1 MRSNTV
7 SRVPRKGVSSQ
18 RFHSTLRRRLLIVFA
33 ASSLACTFVECRRR
47 GSDAAEQAR
56 LDRGRADYQARS
68 YSAAER
74 EFREAV
80 QLQPD
85 NPEAHYRLGIT
96 LRELGWSDEAM
107 TELYRAHLVHRDYSD
122 SLVLLAQ
129 LMVRSNDIQ
138 SVRWSGDHAQRI
150 LKKKTDPA
158 MRAEAYYILG
168 LGRIRLNDPQGA
180 TDYFNQ
186 ALKENPGHIGALCLL
201 ALQDAD
207 RGEIDTGEQR
217 LKAALARDPSSAVL
231 ASALAEYC
239 RMARK
244 PAEAEAQWRRV
255 IALDPAN
262 APARINLVDLFC
274 SQGRDDEADEMA
286 RSLAQQPDSSY
297 RHWHALLL
305 FRRGRTRDAV
315 SELQEIVRRTPQDQT
330 ARVRLIAA
338 LVALDQLSEAGASL
352 EESERNGGRS
362 LDYLLMRAQIA
373 VNRMDPEAAKNLV
386 IEATRFDPASGQP
399 HLLAARLPETAA
411 NPYRVNYELGQALRL
426 ESTLL
431 PARLATVRRQIALRD
446 NATALAALDACPPG
460 QLSTYPVLL
469 QRSWVMLA
477 NGEWAQAGKEIDGLA
492 ALERSPEI
500 AAQQAVLQSALRNF
514 PAARAASAE
523 LVRISQNSPIALELT
538 QLVGSRMPSPDEVKA
553 GAIKLGSQPLWESYK
568 SDLLVLPRGLMRS
581 VLDPEGLLPLQSFGI
596 WEPMINAS

>member
-297 RHWHALLL
+297 RHLHALLL
-305 FRRGRTRDAV
+305 FRRGRTRDYV
-315 SELQEIVRRTPQDQT
+315 SELQEI
-330 ARVRLIAA
+330 
-338 LVALDQLSEAGASL
+338 
-352 EESERNGGRS
+352 
-362 LDYLLMRAQIA
+362 
-373 VNRMDPEAAKNLV
+373 
-386 IEATRFDPASGQP
+386 
-399 HLLAARLPETAA
+399 
-411 NPYRVNYELGQALRL
+411 
-426 ESTLL
+426 
-431 PARLATVRRQIALRD
+431 
-446 NATALAALDACPPG
+446 
-460 QLSTYPVLL
+460 
-469 QRSWVMLA
+469 
-477 NGEWAQAGKEIDGLA
+477 
-492 ALERSPEI
+492 
-500 AAQQAVLQSALRNF
+500 
-514 PAARAASAE
+514 
-523 LVRISQNSPIALELT
+523 
-538 QLVGSRMPSPDEVKA
+538 
-553 GAIKLGSQPLWESYK
+553 
-568 SDLLVLPRGLMRS
+568 
-581 VLDPEGLLPLQSFGI
+581 
-596 WEPMINAS
+596 